1 MGVDLASV
9 TNSVGAGPAGTF
21 TGLRAGVGGVIGASR
36 WSTPPSATQPTTV
49 AHDTSRV
56 FAFSRAPWR
65 ARCATSL
72 ARSRSPERHAGAA
85 RAVAARG
92 RATRDGRG
100 RLVVGAASTDGVDL
114 ASVTNSVGAGPA
126 GTFTG

>member
-85 RAVAARG
+85 RAVAGSWARNA
-92 RATRDGRG
+92 RRTWATRRGGSVDGWG
-100 RLVVGAASTDGVDL
+100 
-114 ASVTNSVGAGPA
+114 
-126 GTFTG
+126 